1 MKLKEELKS
10 PKKRDIKKSYKK
22 KSVRVGRVIE
32 WSYGRNMG
40 LVSLCIKG
48 QVVLVGYGA
57 ANAEG
62 KSSED

>member
-1 MKLKEELKS
+1 M
-10 PKKRDIKKSYKK
+10 
-22 KSVRVGRVIE
+22 RVGRVIE